1 MNVACLHIHS
11 PVSECLCV
19 QICIHCRL
27 EFIFG
32 CLCAME
38 KREHVHLYVNEKEG
52 AKSCLCILMC
62 VC

>member
-32 CLCAME
+32 CLCATE

-52 AKSCLCILMC
+52 
-62 VC
+62 